1 MPEPEVVMT
10 ADMEFTGR
18 NVKKAVQRA
27 AQALEIPED
36 ELKFDILSHGST
48 GIFGLAGIKKARIR
62 VVSVPTKLKPDAEFF
77 EKVDQDFP
85 SESEVPDTTETD
97 SETEGAQEV
106 GEALLRRIVDAIS
119 PESSIAIDKN
129 ERRIRFHIKGGQ
141 SGILIGKRG
150 QTLEAMQLLVEK
162 ALRRL
167 NGPAIR
173 IQVDV
178 EGYLAKKK
186 ASLVRTAERL
196 AKKVADKG
204 SPASI
209 GYLNAQDRRVVHLAL
224 KNQKKVRTQ
233 SVGEGPFRKLMI
245 YPRRKPKQK
254 LG

>member
-1 MPEPEVVMT
+1 MT

-27 AQALEIPED
+27 AQALGIPDED
-36 ELKFDILSHGST
+36 VKFDILSHGST

-62 VVSVPTKLKPDAEFF
+62 VLTDPTKTTLEDITLET
-77 EKVDQDFP
+77 VDQEMTRESGAP
-85 SESEVPDTTETD
+85 SATETASGMD
-97 SETEGAQEV
+97 EAKEV
-106 GEALLRRIVDAIS
+106 GEALLRRIIDAIS
-119 PESSIAIDKN
+119 PDSDITIEENAN
-129 ERRIRFHIKGGQ
+129 RLRFHIIGGQ

-162 ALRRL
+162 AVRRL
-167 NGPAIR
+167 NRQAVR

-186 ASLVRTAERL
+186 AGLVRTAERL

-204 SPASI
+204 NPASI

-224 KNQKKVRTQ
+224 KNRKQVRTQ
-233 SVGEGPFRKLMI
+233 SVGDGPFRKLMI
-245 YPRRKPKQK
+245 YPRRKPKTT